1 MAYIEAKGIH
11 KTFGKGEGAV
21 HALRGA
27 SLSAD
32 KGEMVA
38 VMGKSGSRKSTLL
51 NIIGGLMTMDDGE
64 LYIGGEKVDFRKKKY
79 LLNYRRKEVGFV
91 VQYFALIEDMN
102 IYKNV
107 SLPLKYQGMKGR
119 KIRGKTMK
127 MLKKLGIADKA
138 RSYPSELSGG
148 QQQRAAIA
156 RALVKDPA
164 IILADEPTGALDEET
179 GKEVMR
185 LLQELKMKDRVIL
198 IVTHDDKV
206 AEYCDRTIYLRDG
219 VQV

>member
-38 VMGKSGSRKSTLL
+38 VMGKSGSGKSPLL